1 MAIMEA
7 EIICV
12 PKLVDVDAEFVNP
25 FLTAAHEALVSL
37 GGAPAQ
43 RGELALTMQDEFSD
57 DVMVEFQVE
66 GELRGVVFFCMDEE
80 TAKRS
85 VSAILRGIIV
95 EEIDEM
101 AQSSLE
107 EFSIRVSEKA
117 KRQLLKLGYKVNV
130 RSRLLLKEGARLPD
144 FFPFLTVGL
153 TTRCG
158 EMLAFFNISR
168 TAR

>member
-7 EIICV
+7 EIVCV
-12 PKLVDVDAEFVNP
+12 PKLMDVDAEFVNP
-25 FLTAAHEALVSL
+25 FLAAAHDALVSL
-37 GGAPAQ
+37 GRTPAQ

-57 DVMVEFQVE
+57 DVVVELQVE
-66 GELRGVVFFCMDEE
+66 GELHGVVFFCMDEE

-85 VSAILRGIIV
+85 VSAILRGIII
-95 EEIDEM
+95 EEMDEM

-130 RSRLLLKEGARLPD
+130 RSRLLLNERAQLPD
-144 FFPFLTVGL
+144 FFPFLTVCL

-158 EMLAFFNISR
+158 EMLAFFNL
-168 TAR
+168 TKTVK